1 MQAPAVGPPAPTLFD
16 AIMELLDFPHPLD
29 MLSEVTAYGPDG
41 AISRYHNPAN
51 YTRALGGVLRSRRK
65 AWRPLLGGPSL
76 VDALGQQQG
85 AASSG
90 ASPGMAASGL
100 WFNPRTGTQK
110 VCSAGKG
117 TPACISAVLPAWCA
131 CLPPSGVT
139 QTSSGWRLRS

>member
-1 MQAPAVGPPAPTLFD
+1 MSDLGSLSRRLSKPACHSNSQMFHPVQAPAIGAPAPTLFD

-29 MLSEVTAYGPDG
+29 TLSEVTAYGPDG

-65 AWRPLLGGPSL
+65 AWRPLLSGPSL
-76 VDALGQQQG
+76 VDALGKQQS
-85 AASSG
+85 ASGVG

-110 VCSAGKG
+110 VCF
-117 TPACISAVLPAWCA
+117 CCA
-131 CLPPSGVT
+131 
-139 QTSSGWRLRS
+139 

>member
-1 MQAPAVGPPAPTLFD
+1 MQAPVIGPPAATLFD

-51 YTRALGGVLRSRRK
+51 YTRALGGVLRSRRS

-76 VDALGQQQG
+76 VDALGKQQSPAG
-85 AASSG
+85 AG
-90 ASPGMAASGL
+90 TSPGMAASGL

-110 VCSAGKG
+110 VCSHHEGH
-117 TPACISAVLPAWCA
+117 PVCICAVLLAICA
-131 CLPPSGVT
+131 CPNPFQGTIFPLAGA
-139 QTSSGWRLRS
+139 